1 MIKRVIEYI
10 TTDIWRIRL
19 SDLTRTKSF
28 GLRHFRIILL
38 AIRGFL
44 EDNCLLRASALT
56 FYSLLSIGPVVALTF
71 GIAKGFGLQQRLQS
85 EILDKIPA
93 QEEVLNQI
101 VEYANVLLANTQGG
115 VIAGIGV
122 ILLFWSVLKVLNH
135 IERSFNEIWYI
146 QESRS
151 WKRKLSNYLSF
162 IVIAPILLL
171 IYSSI
176 PVFITTQLTLIAG
189 KITILQKISP
199 LILIPLKLLPYILVW
214 GVFTF
219 IFILIPNTRVSFKS
233 GLLGGIIAGTIYL
246 LVQWLYINFQVGIA
260 RYNPIYGSLA
270 ALPLLLVWL
279 NLGWIILLIGAEY
292 SYAHQNVEAYEF
304 EPDYSNVS
312 PYLKKL
318 MTLQIA
324 QLLAKRFSKVE
335 PPLSAIQ
342 ICRSLDMPIRL
353 VQQILD
359 ELTGCGLVS
368 NVQQEEYAEPVYQ
381 PASDI
386 SLWTV
391 KYLSDTVEKCGVN
404 QIPVTQTREFEALSE
419 TLQKIGAAMEASP
432 ANKLLKDI

>member
-1 MIKRVIEYI
+1 MIERAIEYI

-19 SDLTRTKSF
+19 SDLTRSNAF
-28 GLRHFRIILL
+28 FLRHFRIILL
-38 AIRGFL
+38 TIRGFL

-85 EILDKIPA
+85 EILEKIPA

-101 VEYANVLLANTQGG
+101 LEYADVLLTNTKGG

-146 QESRS
+146 TESRS

-176 PVFITTQLTLIAG
+176 PVFITTQISLIAG

-199 LILIPLKLLPYILVW
+199 LILLPLKLLPYILVW

-219 IFILIPNTRVSFKS
+219 IYLLIPNTRVSFKS

-246 LVQWLYINFQVGIA
+246 LVQWLYINFQVGVA

-292 SYAHQNVEAYEF
+292 SFAHQNVEAYEF
-304 EPDYSNVS
+304 EPDYANVS

-324 QLLAKRFSKVE
+324 QLIAKRFSKVE
-335 PPLSAIQ
+335 PPLSAVQ
-342 ICRSLDMPIRL
+342 ISQSLDMPIRL
-353 VQQILD
+353 AEKLLG

-368 NVQQEEYAEPVYQ
+368 NVQQEEYAVPVYQ

-386 SLWTV
+386 GLWTV
-391 KYLSDTVEKCGVN
+391 KYLSDALEKCGVN
-404 QIPVTQTREFEALSE
+404 QIPIAQTREFETLSKTVE
-419 TLQKIGAAMEASP
+419 QIDTAMEASP